1 MDLIYLIDYVLNV
14 VILCTLISLGWRMDF
29 RKGTIPKVSLVLLL
43 IASVFLS
50 NLYEE
55 YYLLIFGVSL
65 VFAVIICFQSNIT
78 YLIKLGLGL
87 VIFTTMIDL
96 MSSIIIEAIMV
107 AAGMYDQYWK
117 WGVELSYVISVT
129 LYTLVYH
136 MVICKN
142 RIYMDQIKTKYKVAV
157 LIQSVIFYIMI
168 SFLYESLYRN
178 ESLLYVDVYSILIIS
193 LIGVFYSTG
202 MVLKLA
208 IEHEKL
214 DYANSKLKF
223 DVECR
228 AKQLKYLREKTEA
241 LRSFRHDLIN
251 HLVTVRD
258 MLKRKDIGGAQKYT
272 DEMLEFTMACK
283 SGANTGNECI
293 DAIVNYYSYIA
304 EKYGT
309 TISVTGKIERELR
322 MEEMDTVIV
331 FGNLLKN
338 AVEATASMERAQ
350 IDISVRSTED
360 EFYLL
365 ITNPVKKEMC
375 DNTECTSTKVAYFD
389 HGLGLKNVQNAV
401 NKYGGSFEYG
411 YLKDR
416 CEFEAC
422 VMLSV

>member
-14 VILCTLISLGWRMDF
+14 VILCTLISLGWRMNL

-168 SFLYESLYRN
+168 SFLYESLYRD

-272 DEMLEFTMACK
+272 DECLSLPWRVKVVRIREM
-283 SGANTGNECI
+283 
-293 DAIVNYYSYIA
+293 
-304 EKYGT
+304 
-309 TISVTGKIERELR
+309 SV
-322 MEEMDTVIV
+322 
-331 FGNLLKN
+331 
-338 AVEATASMERAQ
+338 
-350 IDISVRSTED
+350 
-360 EFYLL
+360 
-365 ITNPVKKEMC
+365 
-375 DNTECTSTKVAYFD
+375 
-389 HGLGLKNVQNAV
+389 
-401 NKYGGSFEYG
+401 
-411 YLKDR
+411 
-416 CEFEAC
+416 
-422 VMLSV
+422 